1 MADRKAT
8 ERLIRKLEHEAD
20 QQLVSD
26 PDGAELKLAECRR
39 LRKLLP
45 ATSYVRNWPQGQKE
59 LPLPDL
65 DTGESTMGDA
75 ARRGETAGS
84 EGRGALN

>member
-1 MADRKAT
+1 MEDRKAT

-20 QQLVSD
+20 QQLASD
-26 PDGAELKLAECRR
+26 PNGAELKLAECRR

-59 LPLPDL
+59 LPLPDP
-65 DTGESTMGDA
+65 DTGEK
-75 ARRGETAGS
+75 
-84 EGRGALN
+84 